1 LADESGTAKHLN
13 LNRTFITARL
23 LRVNRLNHLE
33 LKQYLLL
40 SIEERL
46 PVKLSLLELTDFSAN
61 TLTQRIFRHV
71 TMTYHSF
78 SQAEAFEKANQLT
91 DQISDQLVEELK
103 YILKLPKREQEAYD
117 QELQLNDYFIR
128 RFAALAKQKG
138 QTEFADKL
146 EAKLKDLGL

>member
-78 SQAEAFEKANQLT
+78 SQTEAFEKASKKT
-91 DQISDQLVEELK
+91 
-103 YILKLPKREQEAYD
+103 
-117 QELQLNDYFIR
+117 
-128 RFAALAKQKG
+128 RFS
-138 QTEFADKL
+138 E
-146 EAKLKDLGL
+146 